1 MMNTG
6 EVYFGQFKNGKKHG
20 RGKLQTVSGDVVE
33 QFYQDGVVVDV
44 DALLGN
50 DSTCLSEDTCD
61 DKDISENDE
70 SQFLQNNSHRI
81 GSSLVDISVSSG
93 EEVSCSEMLPSAG
106 HIMTSNN
113 EQKCNFTID
122 KDEIPKLLS
131 HDAGE
136 LIINI
141 ALKKKVSGDRT
152 SGNTMKTS
160 DPYEEFLTRNEISD
174 SDRQHDVS
182 IAPAFNIS
190 MKDNCK
196 VVDKTIPSTLVA
208 PAKGQRTPPS
218 QSLVEVSS
226 SSSASILR
234 TVEIDCGD
242 GGIYKGQ
249 ELNGMKH
256 GVGELKM
263 TDGSVYCGDFYE
275 DKRHGQGTLLA
286 DQNTYRGEWKNDFP
300 HGYGVLQYQNGD
312 VYSGNFD
319 NNKKHGLGIFV
330 FSDGTR
336 FEGEYV
342 NDTMQGRGRI
352 VCEDGETYGM

>member
-1 MMNTG
+1 MNTG

-33 QFYQDGVVVDV
+33 QFYQDGVVV

-93 EEVSCSEMLPSAG
+93 EADSCSEMLPSAD
-106 HIMTSNN
+106 HIMTANN
-113 EQKCNFTID
+113 EQKSIFTMD
-122 KDEIPKLLS
+122 KDEVPKLLT

-136 LIINI
+136 MIFDI
-141 ALKKKVSGDRT
+141 ALKKNVSRDRT
-152 SGNTMKTS
+152 SGNTMKTF
-160 DPYEEFLTRNEISD
+160 DPYEEFLTMNEISD
-174 SDRQHDVS
+174 SNRQHDVS
-182 IAPAFNIS
+182 NAPAFNIS
-190 MKDNCK
+190 MKDDCE
-196 VVDKTIPSTLVA
+196 VETIPSTLIA
-208 PAKGQRTPPS
+208 PDKGQRSSPPPP
-218 QSLVEVSS
+218 LLDIVEDSS
-226 SSSASILR
+226 SSSASILC
-234 TVEIDCGD
+234 TVEIDYGD

-256 GVGELKM
+256 GLGELKM
-263 TDGSVYCGDFYE
+263 TDGSIYCGDFYE

-319 NNKKHGLGIFV
+319 NNKKHGLGILV